1 MRLQRKYPIVK
12 NRRRSVQAANNN
24 STQTGI
30 VTALST
36 LKTTIPPA
44 AASAGRFWMALRDP
58 LRAIRDILNIHAY
71 AFVALAMF

>member
-30 VTALST
+30 VMALST
-36 LKTTIPPA
+36 LKRQFP
-44 AASAGRFWMALRDP
+44 SAFCWQVLDGAT
-58 LRAIRDILNIHAY
+58 
-71 AFVALAMF
+71 

>member
-30 VTALST
+30 VMTLST
-36 LKTTIPPA
+36 LKTTIPVGILL
-44 AASAGRFWMALRDP
+44 AGSGWRCVIRFGQ
-58 LRAIRDILNIHAY
+58 
-71 AFVALAMF
+71 